1 MEETGPNFDGSEK
14 GARNLKEELSEI
26 LFSSR
31 DIAQE
36 ARDIA
41 AGLGMSTLEAR
52 EFKKAFKETAD
63 IAKDLESGF
72 DKIFEG
78 TRKEK
83 DVQKDI
89 EKNLNSRR
97 SIERE
102 ISQVLMK
109 ENLFNQNEITE
120 AMGKQDG
127 LLNLLSDSQKDI
139 SNELLE
145 AVDLADEQIANN
157 TRNNKVLEDQFR
169 LLETGNT
176 ELVGTLSSTS
186 DLFKKIGLTKISK
199 PLEAAGEAARKAA
212 LSGEKFKGQL
222 IAARLAAQKLIA
234 EMILLA
240 AVTAG
245 LKFDQ
250 QVANFSR
257 DMGIT
262 RDEAS
267 ELRREMTRIANDS
280 GRFSI
285 NSADTSKAI
294 ANLQKQFGTVGNVLR
309 KDIVEEMAV
318 LGKLTNMSAE
328 SQGNFA
334 RFANISGKNAAVITK
349 ETRRAVVNAE
359 QEKGLRLDINK
370 TLDEAGKING
380 QIAAQLDGNVTKI
393 ASAVAVAKQFGMT
406 LEGVAAAGAQLLDF
420 ESSISNELEAELL
433 IGKEINLE
441 KARLAAL
448 TGDYETLTREINKN
462 IGDFGDFT
470 KMNVLQQNALA
481 KSVGMTADGLSDVLL
496 KNENIE
502 QLAAEARAMGDED
515 LAKQLERRSAQEKFT
530 DALDKMKQ
538 LFVDI
543 VGGPVG
549 TLLTMIGEV
558 FGFISRISEII
569 PVNKF
574 LNIALTAGL
583 LFKTFS
589 MIKGIMVTSNLLM
602 GKMAGKAGLT
612 LGFVTKRK
620 AAELATTGILS
631 KNNIL
636 GLIGL
641 NRQRSK
647 TAFAFAEMSANMGA
661 KSLGIGALV
670 GAALAGAVLAM
681 IVSSMGKA
689 EDGGLI
695 KGKNHSS
702 GGTMIEAEQGE
713 FIMSRSAVNRIGANN
728 VAAMN
733 AGGSIGGGASVDMSE
748 TNGKLETIS
757 TGIAALVSQPKF
769 QSIYLTRGQNN
780 GTIAQGA
787 LTHGSVGDGY
797 S

>member
-41 AGLGMSTLEAR
+41 TGLGMSTLEAR
-52 EFKKAFKETAD
+52 EFRKVFKETAD
-63 IAKDLESGF
+63 ISRDLERNF
-72 DKIFEG
+72 DKILEG
-78 TRKEK
+78 TRTEK
-83 DVQKDI
+83 DIQKDI
-89 EKNLNSRR
+89 LKNIDSRKG
-97 SIERE
+97 IERE
-102 ISQVLMK
+102 IGQVL
-109 ENLFNQNEITE
+109 
-120 AMGKQDG
+120 GKAG
-127 LLNLLSDSQKDI
+127 MSQKDI
-139 SNELLE
+139 TKALEDQDGLMDLKTKYVDKLNTAEMASVLL
-145 AVDLADEQIANN
+145 AAEQIRNN
-157 TRNNKVLEDQFR
+157 KTNNKVLKEQLD
-169 LLETGNT
+169 LVEKGNT
-176 ELVGTLSSTS
+176 NIVKALSGAGGFLEKVGL
-186 DLFKKIGLTKISK
+186 KGLAK
-199 PLEAAGEAARKAA
+199 PLEAAGEAARTAA
-212 LSGEKFKGQL
+212 INGKDFKGQL
-222 IAARLAAQKLIA
+222 AAATKEAKKLIA

-240 AVTAG
+240 SVTAG
-245 LKFDQ
+245 LKFDE

-257 DMGIT
+257 DMGVT
-262 RDEAS
+262 RSEAS
-267 ELRREMTRIANDS
+267 KLRREMTEIANDS
-280 GRFSI
+280 GTFSI
-285 NSADTSKAI
+285 NSADTLKAI
-294 ANLQKQFGTVGNVLR
+294 TNLQNQFGTVGNVLR
-309 KDIVEEMAV
+309 KDIVGEMAK

-538 LFVDI
+538 IFVDI

-549 TLLTMIGEV
+549 TLLSAIGSI
-558 FGFISRISEII
+558 FGFISKIGS
-569 PVNKF
+569 
-574 LNIALTAGL
+574 ALGGGENSLMNWAITAGL
-583 LFKTFS
+583 LLKTFS
-589 MIKGIMVTSNLLM
+589 ILRGVMRSNYALLLKSRHTQL
-602 GKMAGKAGLT
+602 GKY
-612 LGFVTKRK
+612 
-620 AAELATTGILS
+620 
-631 KNNIL
+631 IL
-636 GLIGL
+636 GKKQLLTEGLMLVRKKMGLGLDMRGLVLGTIRLARTIATAVAEAAVLAFKTAGIGL
-641 NRQRSK
+641 LL
-647 TAFAFAEMSANMGA
+647 A
-661 KSLGIGALV
+661 IP
-670 GAALAGAVLAM
+670 AALAAGAL
-681 IVSSMGKA
+681 IKSMSKA
-689 EDGGLI
+689 E
-695 KGKNHSS
+695 H
-702 GGTMIEAEQGE
+702 
-713 FIMSRSAVNRIGANN
+713 GADFTTNGPMPLMVGDN
-728 VAAMN
+728 
-733 AGGSIGGGASVDMSE
+733 IGGKERVSVTPIGSENKNGPNNQTTDMSE
-748 TNGKLETIS
+748 TNGKLETIA

-769 QSIYLTRGQNN
+769 QSIYQTRGQNN
-780 GTIAQGA
+780 GTIAQGT
-787 LTHGSVGDGY
+787 LTHGSVGDSY

>member
-41 AGLGMSTLEAR
+41 TGLGMSTLEAR
-52 EFKKAFKETAD
+52 EFRKVFKETAD
-63 IAKDLESGF
+63 ISRDLERNF
-72 DKIFEG
+72 DKILEG
-78 TRKEK
+78 TRTEK
-83 DVQKDI
+83 DIQKDI
-89 EKNLNSRR
+89 LKNIDSRKG
-97 SIERE
+97 IERE
-102 ISQVLMK
+102 IGQVL
-109 ENLFNQNEITE
+109 
-120 AMGKQDG
+120 GKAG
-127 LLNLLSDSQKDI
+127 MSQKDI
-139 SNELLE
+139 TKALEDQDGLMDLKTKYVDKLNTAEMASVLL
-145 AVDLADEQIANN
+145 AAEQIRNN
-157 TRNNKVLEDQFR
+157 KTNNKVLKEQLD
-169 LLETGNT
+169 LVEKGNT
-176 ELVGTLSSTS
+176 NIVKALSGAGGFLEKVGL
-186 DLFKKIGLTKISK
+186 KGLAK
-199 PLEAAGEAARKAA
+199 PLEAAGEAARTAA
-212 LSGEKFKGQL
+212 INGKDFKGQL
-222 IAARLAAQKLIA
+222 AAATKEAKKLIA

-240 AVTAG
+240 SVTAG
-245 LKFDQ
+245 LKFDE

-257 DMGIT
+257 DMGVT
-262 RDEAS
+262 RSEAS
-267 ELRREMTRIANDS
+267 KLRREMTEIANDS
-280 GRFSI
+280 GTFSI
-285 NSADTSKAI
+285 NSADTLKAI
-294 ANLQKQFGTVGNVLR
+294 TNLQNQFGTVGNVLR
-309 KDIVEEMAV
+309 KDIVGEMAK

-538 LFVDI
+538 IFVDI

-549 TLLTMIGEV
+549 TLLSAIGSI
-558 FGFISRISEII
+558 FGFISKIGS
-569 PVNKF
+569 
-574 LNIALTAGL
+574 ALGGGENSLMNWAITAGL
-583 LFKTFS
+583 LLKTFS
-589 MIKGIMVTSNLLM
+589 ILRGVMRSNYALLLKSRHTQL
-602 GKMAGKAGLT
+602 GKY
-612 LGFVTKRK
+612 
-620 AAELATTGILS
+620 
-631 KNNIL
+631 IL
-636 GLIGL
+636 GKKQLLTEGLMLVRKKMGLGLDMRGLVLGTIRLARTIATAVAEAAVLAFKTAGIGL
-641 NRQRSK
+641 LL
-647 TAFAFAEMSANMGA
+647 A
-661 KSLGIGALV
+661 IP
-670 GAALAGAVLAM
+670 AALAAGAL
-681 IVSSMGKA
+681 IKSMAKA
-689 EDGGLI
+689 E
-695 KGKNHSS
+695 H
-702 GGTMIEAEQGE
+702 
-713 FIMSRSAVNRIGANN
+713 GADFTTNGPMPLMVGDN
-728 VAAMN
+728 
-733 AGGSIGGGASVDMSE
+733 IGGKERVSVTPIGSENKNGPNNQTTDMSE
-748 TNGKLETIS
+748 TNGKLETIA

-769 QSIYLTRGQNN
+769 QSIYQTRGQNN
-780 GTIAQGA
+780 GTIAQGT
-787 LTHGSVGDGY
+787 LTHGSVGDSY

>member
-41 AGLGMSTLEAR
+41 TGLGMSTLEAR
-52 EFKKAFKETAD
+52 EFRKVFKETAD
-63 IAKDLESGF
+63 ISRDLERNF
-72 DKIFEG
+72 DKILEG
-78 TRKEK
+78 TRTEK
-83 DVQKDI
+83 DIQKDI
-89 EKNLNSRR
+89 LKNIDSRKG
-97 SIERE
+97 IERE
-102 ISQVLMK
+102 IGQVL
-109 ENLFNQNEITE
+109 
-120 AMGKQDG
+120 GKAG
-127 LLNLLSDSQKDI
+127 MSQKDI
-139 SNELLE
+139 TKALEDQDGLMDLKTKYVDKLSTAEMASVLL
-145 AVDLADEQIANN
+145 AAEQIRNN
-157 TRNNKVLEDQFR
+157 KTNNKVLKEQLD
-169 LLETGNT
+169 LVEKGNT
-176 ELVGTLSSTS
+176 NIVKALSGAGGFLEKVGL
-186 DLFKKIGLTKISK
+186 KGLAK
-199 PLEAAGEAARKAA
+199 PLEAAGEAARTAA
-212 LSGEKFKGQL
+212 INGKDFKGQL
-222 IAARLAAQKLIA
+222 AAATKEAKKLIA

-240 AVTAG
+240 SVTAG
-245 LKFDQ
+245 LKFDE

-257 DMGIT
+257 DMGVT
-262 RDEAS
+262 RSEAS
-267 ELRREMTRIANDS
+267 KLRREMTEIANDS
-280 GRFSI
+280 GTFSI
-285 NSADTSKAI
+285 NSADTLKAI
-294 ANLQKQFGTVGNVLR
+294 TNLQNQFGTVGNVLR
-309 KDIVEEMAV
+309 KDIVGEMAK

-538 LFVDI
+538 IFVDI

-549 TLLTMIGEV
+549 TLLSAIGSI
-558 FGFISRISEII
+558 FGFISKIGS
-569 PVNKF
+569 
-574 LNIALTAGL
+574 ALGGGENSLMNWAITAGL
-583 LFKTFS
+583 LLKTFS
-589 MIKGIMVTSNLLM
+589 ILRGVMRSNYALLLKSRHTQL
-602 GKMAGKAGLT
+602 GKY
-612 LGFVTKRK
+612 
-620 AAELATTGILS
+620 
-631 KNNIL
+631 IL
-636 GLIGL
+636 GKKQLLTEGLMLVRKKMGLGLDMRGLVLGTIRLARTIATAVAEAAVLAFKTAGIGL
-641 NRQRSK
+641 LL
-647 TAFAFAEMSANMGA
+647 A
-661 KSLGIGALV
+661 IP
-670 GAALAGAVLAM
+670 AALAAGAL
-681 IVSSMGKA
+681 IKSMAKA
-689 EDGGLI
+689 E
-695 KGKNHSS
+695 H
-702 GGTMIEAEQGE
+702 
-713 FIMSRSAVNRIGANN
+713 GADFTTNGPMPLMVGDN
-728 VAAMN
+728 
-733 AGGSIGGGASVDMSE
+733 IGGKERVSVTPIGSENKNGPNNQTTDMSE
-748 TNGKLETIS
+748 TNGKLETIA

-769 QSIYLTRGQNN
+769 QSIYQTRGQNN
-780 GTIAQGA
+780 GTIAQGT
-787 LTHGSVGDGY
+787 LTHGSVGDSY

>member
-41 AGLGMSTLEAR
+41 TGLGMSTLEAR
-52 EFKKAFKETAD
+52 EFRKVFKETAD
-63 IAKDLESGF
+63 ISRDLERNF
-72 DKIFEG
+72 DKILEG
-78 TRKEK
+78 TRTEK
-83 DVQKDI
+83 NIQKDI
-89 EKNLNSRR
+89 LKNIDSRKG
-97 SIERE
+97 IERE
-102 ISQVLMK
+102 IGQVL
-109 ENLFNQNEITE
+109 
-120 AMGKQDG
+120 GKAG
-127 LLNLLSDSQKDI
+127 MSQKDI
-139 SNELLE
+139 TKALEDQDGLMDLKTKYVDKLSTAEMASVLL
-145 AVDLADEQIANN
+145 AAEQIRNN
-157 TRNNKVLEDQFR
+157 KTNNKVLKEQLD
-169 LLETGNT
+169 LVEKGNT
-176 ELVGTLSSTS
+176 NIVKALSGAGGFLEKVGL
-186 DLFKKIGLTKISK
+186 KGLAK
-199 PLEAAGEAARKAA
+199 PLEAAGEAARTAA
-212 LSGEKFKGQL
+212 INGKDFKGQL
-222 IAARLAAQKLIA
+222 AAATKEAKKLIA

-240 AVTAG
+240 SVTAG
-245 LKFDQ
+245 LKFDE

-257 DMGIT
+257 DMGVT
-262 RDEAS
+262 RSEAS
-267 ELRREMTRIANDS
+267 KLRREMTEIANDS
-280 GRFSI
+280 GTFSI
-285 NSADTSKAI
+285 NSADTLKAI
-294 ANLQKQFGTVGNVLR
+294 TNLQNQFGTVGNVLR
-309 KDIVEEMAV
+309 KDIVGEMAK

-538 LFVDI
+538 IFVDI

-549 TLLTMIGEV
+549 TLLSAIGSI
-558 FGFISRISEII
+558 FGFISKIGS
-569 PVNKF
+569 
-574 LNIALTAGL
+574 ALGGGENSLMNWAITAGL
-583 LFKTFS
+583 LLKTFS
-589 MIKGIMVTSNLLM
+589 ILRGVMRSNYALLL
-602 GKMAGKAGLT
+602 K
-612 LGFVTKRK
+612 
-620 AAELATTGILS
+620 S
-631 KNNIL
+631 KNTQLGKYIL
-636 GLIGL
+636 GKKQLLTEGLMNMRKKMGLGLDMRGLVLGTIRLARTIATAVAEASVLAFKTAGIGL
-641 NRQRSK
+641 LL
-647 TAFAFAEMSANMGA
+647 A
-661 KSLGIGALV
+661 IP
-670 GAALAGAVLAM
+670 AALAAGAL
-681 IVSSMGKA
+681 IKSMAKA
-689 EDGGLI
+689 E
-695 KGKNHSS
+695 H
-702 GGTMIEAEQGE
+702 
-713 FIMSRSAVNRIGANN
+713 GADFTTNGPMPLMVGDN
-728 VAAMN
+728 
-733 AGGSIGGGASVDMSE
+733 IGGKERVSVTPIGSENKNGPNNQTTDMSE
-748 TNGKLETIS
+748 TNGKLETIA

-769 QSIYLTRGQNN
+769 QSIYQTRGQNN
-780 GTIAQGA
+780 GTIAQGT
-787 LTHGSVGDGY
+787 LTHGSVGDSY

>member
-41 AGLGMSTLEAR
+41 TGLGMSTLEAR
-52 EFKKAFKETAD
+52 EFRKVFKETAD
-63 IAKDLESGF
+63 ISRDLERNF
-72 DKIFEG
+72 DKILEG
-78 TRKEK
+78 TRTEK
-83 DVQKDI
+83 DIQKDI
-89 EKNLNSRR
+89 LKNIDSRKG
-97 SIERE
+97 IERE
-102 ISQVLMK
+102 IGQVL
-109 ENLFNQNEITE
+109 
-120 AMGKQDG
+120 GKAG
-127 LLNLLSDSQKDI
+127 MSQKDI
-139 SNELLE
+139 TKALEDQDGLMDLKTKYVDKLSTAEMASVLL
-145 AVDLADEQIANN
+145 AAEQIRNN
-157 TRNNKVLEDQFR
+157 KTNNKVLKEQLD
-169 LLETGNT
+169 LVEKGNT
-176 ELVGTLSSTS
+176 NIVKALSGAGGFLEKVGL
-186 DLFKKIGLTKISK
+186 KGLAK
-199 PLEAAGEAARKAA
+199 PLEAAGEAARTAA
-212 LSGEKFKGQL
+212 INGKDFKGQL
-222 IAARLAAQKLIA
+222 AAATKEAKKLIA

-240 AVTAG
+240 SVTAG
-245 LKFDQ
+245 LKFDE

-257 DMGIT
+257 DMGVT
-262 RDEAS
+262 RSEAS
-267 ELRREMTRIANDS
+267 KLRREMTEIANDS
-280 GRFSI
+280 GTFSI
-285 NSADTSKAI
+285 NSADTLKAI
-294 ANLQKQFGTVGNVLR
+294 TNLQNQFGTVGNVLR
-309 KDIVEEMAV
+309 KDIVGEMAK

-538 LFVDI
+538 IFVDI

-549 TLLTMIGEV
+549 TLLSAIGSI
-558 FGFISRISEII
+558 FGFISKIGS
-569 PVNKF
+569 
-574 LNIALTAGL
+574 ALGGGENSLMNWAITAGL
-583 LFKTFS
+583 LLKTFS
-589 MIKGIMVTSNLLM
+589 ILRGVMRSNYALLLKSRHTQL
-602 GKMAGKAGLT
+602 GKY
-612 LGFVTKRK
+612 
-620 AAELATTGILS
+620 
-631 KNNIL
+631 IL
-636 GLIGL
+636 GKKQLLTEGLMNMRKKMGLGLDMRGLVLGTIRLARTIATAVAEAAVLAFKTAGIGL
-641 NRQRSK
+641 LL
-647 TAFAFAEMSANMGA
+647 A
-661 KSLGIGALV
+661 IP
-670 GAALAGAVLAM
+670 AALAAGAL
-681 IVSSMGKA
+681 IKSMSKA
-689 EDGGLI
+689 E
-695 KGKNHSS
+695 H
-702 GGTMIEAEQGE
+702 
-713 FIMSRSAVNRIGANN
+713 GADFTTNGPMPLMVGDN
-728 VAAMN
+728 
-733 AGGSIGGGASVDMSE
+733 IGGKERVSVTPIGSENKNGPNNQTTDMSE
-748 TNGKLETIS
+748 TNGKLETIA

-769 QSIYLTRGQNN
+769 QSIYQTRGQNN
-780 GTIAQGA
+780 GTIAQGT
-787 LTHGSVGDGY
+787 LTHGSVGDSY

>member
-52 EFKKAFKETAD
+52 EFRKAFKETAD

-72 DKIFEG
+72 DKILEG

-109 ENLFNQNEITE
+109 ENLFSQNEITE
-120 AMGKQDG
+120 AMGNQNG
-127 LLNLLSDSQKDI
+127 LLHLSADTQKDI
-139 SNELLE
+139 SNEILE

-157 TRNNKVLEDQFR
+157 TRNNKILEEQFR

-176 ELVGTLSSTS
+176 ELVGALSSTS

-199 PLEAAGEAARKAA
+199 PLEAAGEAARTAA
-212 LSGEKFKGQL
+212 LNGKDFKGQL
-222 IAARLAAQKLIA
+222 EAATLQAKKLIA
-234 EMILLA
+234 EMVLLA
-240 AVTAG
+240 IVTAG
-245 LKFDQ
+245 LKFDE

-257 DMGIT
+257 DMGVT
-262 RDEAS
+262 RSEAS
-267 ELRREMTRIANDS
+267 KLRREMTEIANDS
-280 GRFSI
+280 GTFSI
-285 NSADTSKAI
+285 NSADTLKAI
-294 ANLQKQFGTVGNVLR
+294 TNLQNQFGTVGNVLR
-309 KDIVEEMAV
+309 KDIVGEMAK

-359 QEKGLRLDINK
+359 QEKGLRVDINK

-538 LFVDI
+538 IFVDI

-549 TLLTMIGEV
+549 TLLSAIGSI
-558 FGFISRISEII
+558 FGFISKIGS
-569 PVNKF
+569 
-574 LNIALTAGL
+574 ALGGGENSLMNWAITAGL
-583 LFKTFS
+583 LLKTFS
-589 MIKGIMVTSNLLM
+589 ILRGVMRSNYALLLKSRHTQL
-602 GKMAGKAGLT
+602 GKY
-612 LGFVTKRK
+612 
-620 AAELATTGILS
+620 
-631 KNNIL
+631 IL
-636 GLIGL
+636 GKKQLLTEGLMNMRKKMGLGLDMRGLVLGTIRLARTIATAVAEASVLAFKTAGIGL
-641 NRQRSK
+641 LL
-647 TAFAFAEMSANMGA
+647 A
-661 KSLGIGALV
+661 IP
-670 GAALAGAVLAM
+670 AALAAGAL
-681 IVSSMGKA
+681 IKSMAKA
-689 EDGGLI
+689 E
-695 KGKNHSS
+695 H
-702 GGTMIEAEQGE
+702 
-713 FIMSRSAVNRIGANN
+713 GADFTTNGPMPLMVGDN
-728 VAAMN
+728 
-733 AGGSIGGGASVDMSE
+733 IGGKERVSVTPIGSENKNGPNNQTTDMSE
-748 TNGKLETIS
+748 TNGKLETIA

-769 QSIYLTRGQNN
+769 QSIYQTRGQNN
-780 GTIAQGA
+780 GTIAQGT
-787 LTHGSVGDGY
+787 LTHGSVGDSY

>member
-41 AGLGMSTLEAR
+41 TGLGMSTLEAR
-52 EFKKAFKETAD
+52 EFRKVFKETAD
-63 IAKDLESGF
+63 ISRDLERNF
-72 DKIFEG
+72 DKILEG
-78 TRKEK
+78 TRTEK
-83 DVQKDI
+83 DIQKDI
-89 EKNLNSRR
+89 LKNIDSRKG
-97 SIERE
+97 IERE
-102 ISQVLMK
+102 IGQVL
-109 ENLFNQNEITE
+109 
-120 AMGKQDG
+120 GKAG
-127 LLNLLSDSQKDI
+127 MSQKDI
-139 SNELLE
+139 TKALEDQDGLMDLKTKYVDKLSTAEMASVLL
-145 AVDLADEQIANN
+145 AAEQIRNN
-157 TRNNKVLEDQFR
+157 KTNNKVLKEQLD
-169 LLETGNT
+169 LVEKGNT
-176 ELVGTLSSTS
+176 NIVKALSGAGGFLEKVGL
-186 DLFKKIGLTKISK
+186 KGLAK
-199 PLEAAGEAARKAA
+199 PLEAAGEAARTAA
-212 LSGEKFKGQL
+212 INGKDFKGQL
-222 IAARLAAQKLIA
+222 AAATKEAKKLIA

-240 AVTAG
+240 SVTAG
-245 LKFDQ
+245 LKFDE

-257 DMGIT
+257 DMGVT
-262 RDEAS
+262 RSEAS
-267 ELRREMTRIANDS
+267 KLRREMTEIANDS
-280 GRFSI
+280 GTFSI
-285 NSADTSKAI
+285 NSADTLKAI
-294 ANLQKQFGTVGNVLR
+294 TNLQNQFGTVGNVLR
-309 KDIVEEMAV
+309 KDIVGEMAK

-538 LFVDI
+538 IFVDI

-549 TLLTMIGEV
+549 TLLSAIGSI
-558 FGFISRISEII
+558 FGFISKIGS
-569 PVNKF
+569 
-574 LNIALTAGL
+574 ALGGGENSLMNWAITAGL
-583 LFKTFS
+583 LLKTFS
-589 MIKGIMVTSNLLM
+589 ILRGVMRSNYALLLKSRHTQL
-602 GKMAGKAGLT
+602 GKY
-612 LGFVTKRK
+612 
-620 AAELATTGILS
+620 
-631 KNNIL
+631 IL
-636 GLIGL
+636 GKKQLLTEGLMLVRKKMGLGLDMRGLVLGTIRLARTIATAVAEAAVLAFKTAGIGL
-641 NRQRSK
+641 LL
-647 TAFAFAEMSANMGA
+647 A
-661 KSLGIGALV
+661 IP
-670 GAALAGAVLAM
+670 AALAAGAL
-681 IVSSMGKA
+681 IKSMSKA
-689 EDGGLI
+689 E
-695 KGKNHSS
+695 H
-702 GGTMIEAEQGE
+702 
-713 FIMSRSAVNRIGANN
+713 GADFTTNGPMPLMVGDN
-728 VAAMN
+728 
-733 AGGSIGGGASVDMSE
+733 IGGKERVSVTPIGSENKNGPNNQTTDMSE
-748 TNGKLETIS
+748 TNGKLETIA

-769 QSIYLTRGQNN
+769 QSIYQTRGQNN
-780 GTIAQGA
+780 GTIAQGT
-787 LTHGSVGDGY
+787 LTHGSVGDSY

>member
-41 AGLGMSTLEAR
+41 TGLGMSTLEAR
-52 EFKKAFKETAD
+52 EFRKVFKETAD
-63 IAKDLESGF
+63 ISRDLERNF
-72 DKIFEG
+72 DKILEG
-78 TRKEK
+78 TRTEK
-83 DVQKDI
+83 DIQKDI
-89 EKNLNSRR
+89 LKNIDSRKG
-97 SIERE
+97 IERE
-102 ISQVLMK
+102 IGQVL
-109 ENLFNQNEITE
+109 
-120 AMGKQDG
+120 GKAG
-127 LLNLLSDSQKDI
+127 MSQKDI
-139 SNELLE
+139 TKALEDQDGLMDLKTKYVDKLSTAEMASVLL
-145 AVDLADEQIANN
+145 AAEQIRNN
-157 TRNNKVLEDQFR
+157 KTNNKVLKEQLD
-169 LLETGNT
+169 LVEKGNT
-176 ELVGTLSSTS
+176 NIVKALSGAGGFLEKVGL
-186 DLFKKIGLTKISK
+186 KGLAK
-199 PLEAAGEAARKAA
+199 PLEAAGEAARTAA
-212 LSGEKFKGQL
+212 INGKDFKGQL
-222 IAARLAAQKLIA
+222 AAATKEAKKLIA

-240 AVTAG
+240 SVTAG
-245 LKFDQ
+245 LKFDE

-257 DMGIT
+257 DMGVT
-262 RDEAS
+262 RSEAS
-267 ELRREMTRIANDS
+267 KLRREMTEIANDS
-280 GRFSI
+280 GTFSI
-285 NSADTSKAI
+285 NSADTLKAI
-294 ANLQKQFGTVGNVLR
+294 TNLQNQFGTVGNVLR
-309 KDIVEEMAV
+309 KDIVGEMAK

-481 KSVGMTADGLSDVLL
+481 KSVGMTTDGLSDVLL

-538 LFVDI
+538 IFVDI

-549 TLLTMIGEV
+549 TLLSAIGSI
-558 FGFISRISEII
+558 FGFISKIGS
-569 PVNKF
+569 
-574 LNIALTAGL
+574 ALGGGENSLMNWAITAGL
-583 LFKTFS
+583 LLKTFS
-589 MIKGIMVTSNLLM
+589 ILRGVMRSNYALLLKSRHTQL
-602 GKMAGKAGLT
+602 GKY
-612 LGFVTKRK
+612 
-620 AAELATTGILS
+620 
-631 KNNIL
+631 IL
-636 GLIGL
+636 GKKQLLTEGLMLVRKKMGLGLDMRGLVLGTIRLARTIATAVAEAAVLAFKTAGIGL
-641 NRQRSK
+641 LL
-647 TAFAFAEMSANMGA
+647 A
-661 KSLGIGALV
+661 IP
-670 GAALAGAVLAM
+670 AALAAGAL
-681 IVSSMGKA
+681 IKSMSKA
-689 EDGGLI
+689 E
-695 KGKNHSS
+695 H
-702 GGTMIEAEQGE
+702 
-713 FIMSRSAVNRIGANN
+713 GADFTTNGPMPLMVGDN
-728 VAAMN
+728 
-733 AGGSIGGGASVDMSE
+733 IGGKERVSVTPIGSENKNGPNNQTTDMSE
-748 TNGKLETIS
+748 TNGKLETIA

-769 QSIYLTRGQNN
+769 QSIYQTRGQNN
-780 GTIAQGA
+780 GTIAQGT
-787 LTHGSVGDGY
+787 LTHGSVGDSY

>member
-41 AGLGMSTLEAR
+41 TGLGMSTLEAR
-52 EFKKAFKETAD
+52 EFRKVFKETAD
-63 IAKDLESGF
+63 ISRDLERNF
-72 DKIFEG
+72 DKILEG
-78 TRKEK
+78 TRTEK
-83 DVQKDI
+83 DIQKDI
-89 EKNLNSRR
+89 LKNIDSRKG
-97 SIERE
+97 IERE
-102 ISQVLMK
+102 IGQVL
-109 ENLFNQNEITE
+109 
-120 AMGKQDG
+120 GKAG
-127 LLNLLSDSQKDI
+127 MSQKDI
-139 SNELLE
+139 TKALEDQDGLMDLKTKYVDKLNTAEMASVLL
-145 AVDLADEQIANN
+145 AAEQIRNN
-157 TRNNKVLEDQFR
+157 KTNNKVLKEQLD
-169 LLETGNT
+169 LVEKGNT
-176 ELVGTLSSTS
+176 NIVKALSGAGGFLEKVGL
-186 DLFKKIGLTKISK
+186 KGLAK
-199 PLEAAGEAARKAA
+199 PLEAAGEAARTAA
-212 LSGEKFKGQL
+212 INGKDFKGQL
-222 IAARLAAQKLIA
+222 AAATKEAKKLIA

-240 AVTAG
+240 SVTAG
-245 LKFDQ
+245 LKFDE

-257 DMGIT
+257 DMGVT
-262 RDEAS
+262 RSEAS
-267 ELRREMTRIANDS
+267 KLRREMTEIANDS
-280 GRFSI
+280 GTFSI
-285 NSADTSKAI
+285 NSADTLKAI
-294 ANLQKQFGTVGNVLR
+294 TNLQNQFGTVGNVLR
-309 KDIVEEMAV
+309 KDIVGEMAK

-538 LFVDI
+538 IFVDI

-549 TLLTMIGEV
+549 TLLSAIGSI
-558 FGFISRISEII
+558 FGFISKIGS
-569 PVNKF
+569 
-574 LNIALTAGL
+574 ALGGGENSLMNWAITAGL
-583 LFKTFS
+583 LLKTFS
-589 MIKGIMVTSNLLM
+589 ILRGVMRSNYALLLKSRNTQL
-602 GKMAGKAGLT
+602 GKY
-612 LGFVTKRK
+612 
-620 AAELATTGILS
+620 
-631 KNNIL
+631 IL
-636 GLIGL
+636 GKKQLLTEGLMNMRKKMGLGLDMRGLVLGTIRLARTIATAVAEASVLAFKTAGIGL
-641 NRQRSK
+641 LL
-647 TAFAFAEMSANMGA
+647 A
-661 KSLGIGALV
+661 IP
-670 GAALAGAVLAM
+670 AALAAGAL
-681 IVSSMGKA
+681 IKSMAKA
-689 EDGGLI
+689 E
-695 KGKNHSS
+695 H
-702 GGTMIEAEQGE
+702 
-713 FIMSRSAVNRIGANN
+713 GADFTTNGPMPLMVGDN
-728 VAAMN
+728 
-733 AGGSIGGGASVDMSE
+733 IGGKERVSVTPIGSENKNGPNNQTIDMSE
-748 TNGKLETIS
+748 TNGKLETIA

-769 QSIYLTRGQNN
+769 QSIYQTRGQNN
-780 GTIAQGA
+780 GTIAQGT
-787 LTHGSVGDGY
+787 LTHGSVGDSY

>member
-41 AGLGMSTLEAR
+41 TGLGMSTLEAR
-52 EFKKAFKETAD
+52 EFRKVFKETAD
-63 IAKDLESGF
+63 ISRDLERNF
-72 DKIFEG
+72 DKILEG
-78 TRKEK
+78 TRTEK
-83 DVQKDI
+83 NIQKDI
-89 EKNLNSRR
+89 LKNIDSRKG
-97 SIERE
+97 IERE
-102 ISQVLMK
+102 IGQVL
-109 ENLFNQNEITE
+109 
-120 AMGKQDG
+120 GKAG
-127 LLNLLSDSQKDI
+127 MSQKDI
-139 SNELLE
+139 TKALEDQDGLMDLKTKYVDKLSTAEMASVLL
-145 AVDLADEQIANN
+145 AAEQIRNN
-157 TRNNKVLEDQFR
+157 KTNNKVLKEQLD
-169 LLETGNT
+169 LVEKGNT
-176 ELVGTLSSTS
+176 NIVKALSGAGGFLEKVGL
-186 DLFKKIGLTKISK
+186 KGLAK
-199 PLEAAGEAARKAA
+199 PLEAAGEAARTAA
-212 LSGEKFKGQL
+212 INGKDFKGQL
-222 IAARLAAQKLIA
+222 AAATKEAKKLIA

-240 AVTAG
+240 SVTAG
-245 LKFDQ
+245 LKFDE

-257 DMGIT
+257 DMGVT
-262 RDEAS
+262 RSEAS
-267 ELRREMTRIANDS
+267 KLRREMTEIANDS
-280 GRFSI
+280 GTFSI
-285 NSADTSKAI
+285 NSADTLKAI
-294 ANLQKQFGTVGNVLR
+294 TNLQNQFGTVGNVLR
-309 KDIVEEMAV
+309 KDIVGEMAK

-538 LFVDI
+538 IFVDI

-549 TLLTMIGEV
+549 TLLSAIGSI
-558 FGFISRISEII
+558 FGFISKIGS
-569 PVNKF
+569 
-574 LNIALTAGL
+574 ALGGGENSLMNWAITAGL
-583 LFKTFS
+583 LLKTFS
-589 MIKGIMVTSNLLM
+589 ILRGVMRSNYALLLKSRHTQL
-602 GKMAGKAGLT
+602 GKY
-612 LGFVTKRK
+612 
-620 AAELATTGILS
+620 
-631 KNNIL
+631 IL
-636 GLIGL
+636 GKKQLLTEGLMNMRKKMGLGLDMRGLVLGTIRLARTIATAVAEASVLAFKTAGIGL
-641 NRQRSK
+641 LL
-647 TAFAFAEMSANMGA
+647 A
-661 KSLGIGALV
+661 IP
-670 GAALAGAVLAM
+670 AALAAGAL
-681 IVSSMGKA
+681 IKSMAKA
-689 EDGGLI
+689 E
-695 KGKNHSS
+695 H
-702 GGTMIEAEQGE
+702 
-713 FIMSRSAVNRIGANN
+713 GADFTTNGPMPLMVGDN
-728 VAAMN
+728 
-733 AGGSIGGGASVDMSE
+733 IGGKERVSVTPIGSENKNGPNNQTTDMSE
-748 TNGKLETIS
+748 TNGKLETIA

-769 QSIYLTRGQNN
+769 QSIYQTRGQNN
-780 GTIAQGA
+780 GTIAQGT
-787 LTHGSVGDGY
+787 LTHGSVGDSY